1 MFPILVGGFA
11 GILLAL
17 GFYVLHKRFWN
28 HFPKAAMI
36 LGMLLGGIT
45 TYVCTTFLGPYTG
58 ELHGIIFVLLGVYWG
73 TNLVIGLYHAYVQ
86 RVSPLRAVPALVLL
100 ESIALGVLLLVEKLT
115 ELAFYRGA
123 EDESTWMLARDTL
136 HLGQQVFLGALLIL
150 VLAAPWLSSRKAP
163 KPG

>member
-1 MFPILVGGFA
+1 MFPILVGGLA
-11 GILLAL
+11 GVLLAL
-17 GFYVLHKRFWN
+17 GLHTLHQRFCN
-28 HFPKAAMI
+28 RFPKAATI

-45 TYVCTTFLGPYTG
+45 TYLCTTFLGPYTG
-58 ELHGIIFVLLGVYWG
+58 ELHGIIFILLAVYWG
-73 TNLVIGLYHAYVQ
+73 TNLVIGLYHAYV
-86 RVSPLRAVPALVLL
+86 RRISPLRVVSALVLL
-100 ESIALGVLLLVEKLT
+100 ESVALGIFLLGEKLT

-123 EDESTWMLARDTL
+123 EDEPTWMLARDTL